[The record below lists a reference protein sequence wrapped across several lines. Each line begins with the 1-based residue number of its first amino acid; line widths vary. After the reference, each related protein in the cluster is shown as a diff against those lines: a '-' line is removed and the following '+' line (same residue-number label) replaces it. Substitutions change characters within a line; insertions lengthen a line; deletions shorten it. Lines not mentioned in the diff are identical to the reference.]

1 MDNNVSDM
9 IMVKQWYGVMVQ
21 HVWFAM
27 DPGKICFCQDCSI
40 DIKAESTCGSW
51 TCTGVCFH
59 PGTLMYLIN

>member
-27 DPGKICFCQDCSI
+27 DPGKICCCEDFIVALIQRLNLHVVPGHVQVFASI
-40 DIKAESTCGSW
+40 L
-51 TCTGVCFH
+51 VR
-59 PGTLMYLIN
+59 

>member
-27 DPGKICFCQDCSI
+27 ILEKFVVVKI
-40 DIKAESTCGSW
+40 
-51 TCTGVCFH
+51 VV
-59 PGTLMYLIN
+59 LI